1 MYGKPTQIERSVL
14 LDLAA
19 GLDSLFGNLEDPLMV
34 TISPKGGYS
43 IVDLLILVL
52 ITGNQSFRSVHQDD
66 QSIQGGSSRQNVNIG
81 LCG

>member
-52 ITGNQSFRSVHQDD
+52 ITGNQSFRSVHQDEPKY
-66 QSIQGGSSRQNVNIG
+66 SRW
-81 LCG
+81 